1 MAVRIPMLP
10 SEVPVQGYRI
20 DIPLPP
26 RPSDFV
32 SVLWNRAEH
41 SSLVPERMPPSASP
55 LAKLEW
61 SWSPMNS
68 AILSF
73 HLSLNRAGTHWI
85 AWRAFLDDN
94 EFPWRWDR
102 EPCLLA
108 ERGTVTRDAACVFL
122 LHDCLAWLRDEMDYD
137 RFHMIDSA
145 GVLGVHRVEALGDL
159 VWNL

>member
-26 RPSDFV
+26 RPSGFV

-41 SSLVPERMPPSASP
+41 SGLVPTMMPPSASP

-85 AWRAFLDDN
+85 AWRAS
-94 EFPWRWDR
+94 RR
-102 EPCLLA
+102 SIC
-108 ERGTVTRDAACVFL
+108 
-122 LHDCLAWLRDEMDYD
+122 
-137 RFHMIDSA
+137 
-145 GVLGVHRVEALGDL
+145 
-159 VWNL
+159 